1 MTATT
6 SRGPSNEREAA
17 HRAQESDATASK
29 QPGSHGNLSAPA
41 RERRRAPRALAAF
54 VGLAVAGLAVA
65 GCGSD
70 DAEPQAASSTAE
82 ASAATEKAAAPKP
95 GSAKRSFER
104 YFEEFRDTSFGLNV
118 NGVRENDGGW
128 IDVLWA
134 GESETDVDFDLV
146 QRMCGTISGWL
157 VSTDEKW
164 ANTGYIELHD
174 GTRLAK
180 CTVGNQD
187 LAN

>member
-1 MTATT
+1 MM
-6 SRGPSNEREAA
+6 
-17 HRAQESDATASK
+17 
-29 QPGSHGNLSAPA
+29 
-41 RERRRAPRALAAF
+41 
-54 VGLAVAGLAVA
+54 GLVVA

-70 DAEPQAASSTAE
+70 ESEPEAARATSTTAE
-82 ASAATEKAAAPKP
+82 ASATTEQKAAPKP

-104 YFEEFRDTSFGLNV
+104 YFEEFRNTSFGLNV

-134 GESETDVDFDLV
+134 GDGIEDVDFDLV
-146 QRMCGTISGWL
+146 RRMCGTISGWL

-164 ANTGYIELHD
+164 ANTGYVELID

-187 LAN
+187 LEN

>member
-1 MTATT
+1 M
-6 SRGPSNEREAA
+6 
-17 HRAQESDATASK
+17 
-29 QPGSHGNLSAPA
+29 

-70 DAEPQAASSTAE
+70 DTEPQAASSTAE
-82 ASAATEKAAAPKP
+82 ASATTEKVAAPKP

-134 GESETDVDFDLV
+134 GDGVEGVDFDLV
-146 QRMCGTISGWL
+146 QRACGTISGWL

-187 LAN
+187 LEN